1 MEKSLTHESTLFA
14 GIGMQGTM
22 TVTVMRANL
31 ASLSPASS
39 MRTSPALTPRV
50 LASRVPSEE
59 ATDVAH
65 VRCPPSS
72 R

>member
-1 MEKSLTHESTLFA
+1 MKKSLDHESTILA

-22 TVTVMRANL
+22 TVTVTRANL

-39 MRTSPALTPRV
+39 MRTSPSLTPRV
-50 LASRVPSEE
+50 LASRLPSEG
-59 ATDVAH
+59 ATDVTH
-65 VRCPPSS
+65 VGCPSS